1 VSDAPSATTQPVDL
15 LPIDITAYTGNTEV
29 QYVTTLDSEN
39 SGPHVLV
46 NALTH
51 GNEICGAYALDYLF
65 RNEVT
70 PVRGKLSLSFA
81 NIDAYETFYAAN
93 PSASR
98 YLDEDFNR
106 LWAAGILE
114 APTRSREH
122 ERAKTL
128 RPLID
133 EIDHILDLHSMQP
146 PSPALA
152 LAGTTEKCLATCMAI
167 GVPAAVVVDTG
178 HAAGVRLRDYHPFVD
193 LASKRSAVLIEC
205 GQHWATHSRD
215 VAIDATLRFLLALGT
230 VDANSIAPKL
240 STTPPPQHVINVS
253 DAITVLNNDFHFL
266 DDYAGL
272 EVIAEAGT
280 AIARDGTRPVVTA
293 YDDCVLIM
301 PTRRIKRGQ
310 TAVRFGRYRP

>member
-1 VSDAPSATTQPVDL
+1 
-15 LPIDITAYTGNTEV
+15 
-29 QYVTTLDSEN
+29 
-39 SGPHVLV
+39 VLV

-51 GNEICGAYALDYLF
+51 GNEVCGAHALDYLF

-81 NIDAYETFYAAN
+81 NINAYEILDAAN

-167 GVPAAVVVDTG
+167 GVPAAIVVDTG
-178 HAAGVRLRDYHPFVD
+178 HAAGVRVPPLR
-193 LASKRSAVLIEC
+193 RSSQQAQC
-205 GQHWATHSRD
+205 G
-215 VAIDATLRFLLALGT
+215 V
-230 VDANSIAPKL
+230 N
-240 STTPPPQHVINVS
+240 
-253 DAITVLNNDFHFL
+253 
-266 DDYAGL
+266 
-272 EVIAEAGT
+272 
-280 AIARDGTRPVVTA
+280 
-293 YDDCVLIM
+293 
-301 PTRRIKRGQ
+301 
-310 TAVRFGRYRP
+310 

>member
-1 VSDAPSATTQPVDL
+1 MDL
-15 LPIDITAYTGNTEV
+15 LPIDITAYTGNTAI
-29 QYVTTLDSEN
+29 QYVTTLDSEKP
-39 SGPHVLV
+39 GPHLLV

-51 GNEICGAYALDYLF
+51 SNEVCDAHELDYLF
-65 RNEVT
+65 RNKVT
-70 PVRGKLSLSFA
+70 PVPGTLSLSFA
-81 NIDAYETFYAAN
+81 NIDAYEAFDAAN

-106 LWAAGILE
+106 LWAAEILE

-133 EIDHILDLHSMQP
+133 EIDHMLDLHSMQP

-167 GVPAAVVVDTG
+167 GVPAAIVVDTG

-215 VAIDATLRFLLALGT
+215 VAIDATLRFLLASSSLHLR
-230 VDANSIAPKL
+230 PL
-240 STTPPPQHVINVS
+240 PPPFQLRVLPLRHRALS
-253 DAITVLNNDFHFL
+253 FLGLLLTV
-266 DDYAGL
+266 
-272 EVIAEAGT
+272 
-280 AIARDGTRPVVTA
+280 
-293 YDDCVLIM
+293 
-301 PTRRIKRGQ
+301 
-310 TAVRFGRYRP
+310 